1 MSQPVWQLVQD
12 PVLREVVRR
21 LQEQI
26 DTLRQQVNKGA

>member
-1 MSQPVWQLVQD
+1 MSQPYWQQVQD
-12 PVLREVVRR
+12 PTLREVIRR